1 MKRITPPLHI
11 VKMSDKE
18 YEKGKKRSRTREG
31 DRALNDLLEHGT
43 EGKRERKAAPSNKKF
58 QRVEQVSGGGM
69 KPDKATNAVSANA
82 EIGEASRNTAPLP
95 PPQHIPRAIP
105 LEAPAKIALDII
117 PTDANLMK
125 YSWDW
130 NPVLSKYYNDFE
142 VVRTNGY
149 ETFGRLGMLAK
160 MSSPLSWTNQKVLI
174 ENIKQKYPESF
185 HDNTGKVN
193 SFQPAK
199 QGNATYK
206 QCYCATYAAHLDQ
219 AKSNT
224 EGRRLVIVVN
234 GIFPECEAI
243 ADMITATV
251 SCEGAGRIY
260 PNVCLYSEGCPTC
273 HCYTEIKGVIDA
285 AQKKI
290 NLFMIETSKPS
301 KVVEASAIEKNHL
314 LTLQAIDKVRKQE
327 IEDTQKLKQQ
337 VAKMSVEMKGLSEA
351 FIGLHEENKKLLSQ
365 NKTLMLLEKTRNVK
379 MEGYIPTDIL
389 KTIRGTR
396 GSGTDETV
404 DMKRKIEDMSNKHV
418 NDMVLHMFKQ
428 TLDGK
433 VDETRKFL
441 RDFVQANAEVP
452 IAQKQIAPNED
463 VVGTASRGS
472 EGTTTA
478 PAGSVGTTTAPAGSV
493 KATTPPAGSVKTTTA
508 PAGSAGTTT
517 PPAGSVGTTT
527 PPAGS
532 VKTTTAPAG
541 SVKATTPPAGS
552 VKTTTA
558 PAGSAGTTTAPAG
571 SEGTKTPPAGSVK
584 TTTSPA
590 GSAGTTTAPAG
601 SVGTTIP
608 PRNGLFTKMFAIFE
622 KD

>member
-1 MKRITPPLHI
+1 MKRVTLPLHI

-18 YEKGKKRSRTREG
+18 DEKGKKRSRTREG
-31 DRALNDLLEHGT
+31 DRALSDLLEHGT
-43 EGKRERKAAPSNKKF
+43 DGKRERKAAPSNKNVH
-58 QRVEQVSGGGM
+58 RVEPVSAGGM

-82 EIGEASRNTAPLP
+82 EVGAASRNTAPLP
-95 PPQHIPRAIP
+95 PPQHIPKAIP
-105 LEAPAKIALDII
+105 MPPKPKGALDII
-117 PTDANLMK
+117 TTDTPLPRDV
-125 YSWDW
+125 WDW
-130 NPVLSKYYNDFE
+130 TPFASKGFD
-142 VVRTNGY
+142 VIRTNGY
-149 ETFGRLGMLAK
+149 ETFGRSGTISK
-160 MSSPLSWTNQKVLI
+160 MSNSPLSWTNQKLLI

-193 SFQPAK
+193 SFQPVK
-199 QGNATYK
+199 QGNISYK
-206 QCYCATYAAHLDQ
+206 QCYCAIYAAHLDQ

-234 GIFPECEAI
+234 GGVPECEAI
-243 ADMITATV
+243 ADMIAGTV
-251 SCEGAGRIY
+251 SSEGAGCIY

-273 HCYTEIKGVIDA
+273 HCYFEIKGVIDA

-314 LTLQAIDKVRKQE
+314 STLQAIDKIRKQE
-327 IEDTQKLKQQ
+327 IEDTQKLQQQ
-337 VAKMSVEMKGLSEA
+337 VAKMSVEMKGLSETL
-351 FIGLHEENKKLLSQ
+351 IGVHEENKKLRSQ
-365 NKTLMLLEKTRNVK
+365 NETLMLLEKTRNVK

-404 DMKRKIEDMSNKHV
+404 DMKRKIEDMSDKHV

-441 RDFVQANAEVP
+441 RDLVQANAEVP
-452 IAQKQIAPNED
+452 IAQKQIASDED
-463 VVGTASRGS
+463 VAGTASRGS

-493 KATTPPAGSVKTTTA
+493 KATTPPAGSV
-508 PAGSAGTTT
+508 
-517 PPAGSVGTTT
+517 
-527 PPAGS
+527 
-532 VKTTTAPAG
+532 
-541 SVKATTPPAGS
+541 
-552 VKTTTA
+552 
-558 PAGSAGTTTAPAG
+558 
-571 SEGTKTPPAGSVK
+571 
-584 TTTSPA
+584 
-590 GSAGTTTAPAG
+590 
-601 SVGTTIP
+601 GTTIP
-608 PRNGLFTKMFAIFE
+608 PRNALFMKMFASFQ